1 VHVHPD
7 LLFQDLSQL
16 IVEAIPLGE
25 VKRYL
30 RRVVM
35 LSDEDVGRL
44 AIADFNSYVEQLPI
58 TLRVAESHLIV
69 ESGSLLCT

>member
-1 VHVHPD
+1 
-7 LLFQDLSQL
+7 
-16 IVEAIPLGE
+16 
-25 VKRYL
+25 
-30 RRVVM
+30 M

-69 ESGSLLCT
+69 ESASLLCA